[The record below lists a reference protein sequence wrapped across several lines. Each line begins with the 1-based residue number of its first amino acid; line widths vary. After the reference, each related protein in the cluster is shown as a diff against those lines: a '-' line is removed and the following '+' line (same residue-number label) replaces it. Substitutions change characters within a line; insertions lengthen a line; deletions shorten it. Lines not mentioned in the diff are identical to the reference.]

1 MKRDDKKRYEE
12 DIVREVQADY
22 KRRAQ
27 MRKTYEAQWQL
38 NSNFVMGNQYCYVNV
53 KGEVEDGEKDY
64 FWQEREVYNHIA
76 TVIESRLSKLSSVRP
91 KLVVQ
96 PASGDD
102 RDVKSAK
109 ASSKILDSAYNCL
122 ELDKKI
128 SRATMWSELTGTAFY
143 KTVWNANGGRC
154 VGEENG
160 EKIYEGDVR
169 VDVCPPY
176 EIYPDDVSH
185 MDVEDCCS
193 IIHAKALPVDEIYRV
208 WGKRVKSEP
217 LHTLSS
223 YNVSL
228 LGGLNNV
235 SAVAKMGKNESED
248 YALVIDR
255 YSKPTSDNQ
264 DGELVIVAGD
274 TLLYLGTLTSNGGKA
289 EYPFVKQTCIDNPG
303 CFFGISMVERCI
315 PVQRAYNAVKNRKH
329 EFLNR
334 IAMGVLA
341 VEDGSIDTRDL
352 EEDGLGPGKILIYRQ
367 GSTPPRL
374 LDPGSVPNDFSQ
386 EENRLLAE
394 FAEVSGISDIM
405 RSSSVPSTVTSGS
418 AIQMLIEQD
427 NTRINITAQ
436 NVKNAIKD
444 VAHKILALYKSNA
457 CFARL
462 TRFVGEEGDVELIS
476 WNASDLSCDDVV
488 FGSVNEISGTVAS
501 KQNTMFELLRSG
513 LLHDSNGKLPSSTRR
528 KILDVFGYGGWEQT
542 QYVNSLH
549 VTRAERE
556 NYEFTK
562 KAIEVSEIDDHDL
575 HIEEHT
581 KFMLSSD
588 FDKVIKKDSSLKE
601 KLLDHIRKHK
611 QYAMLTKQT
620 EAQYEGQTNG

>member
-1 MKRDDKKRYEE
+1 MKHDKKQYEE
-12 DIVREVQADY
+12 DIVREVRADY
-22 KRRAQ
+22 ENRARLRRP
-27 MRKTYEAQWQL
+27 YEAQWQL
-38 NSNFVMGNQYCYVNV
+38 NSNFVMGNQYCYVNI
-53 KGEVEDGEKDY
+53 KGDVEDSEKDY
-64 FWQEREVYNHIA
+64 FWQEREVFNHVA

-102 RDVKSAK
+102 KDVKSAK
-109 ASSKILDSAYNCL
+109 VSSKILDSAYHT
-122 ELDKKI
+122 LDLDRKI

-143 KTVWNANGGRC
+143 KTVWNSEGGKC
-154 VGEENG
+154 VGEDNG
-160 EKIYEGDVR
+160 EKIYEGDVK

-185 MDVEDCCS
+185 MDIEECTS

-208 WGKRVKSEP
+208 WGKRVKSER
-217 LHTLSS
+217 LNTLST

-228 LGGLNNV
+228 LGGLGNV
-235 SAVAKMGKNESED
+235 SAVTKMSNSENEN
-248 YALVIDR
+248 YALVIER
-255 YSKPTSDNQ
+255 YTKPTSEKK

-274 TLLYLGTLTSNGGKA
+274 TLLYIGTLSCSDGKPV
-289 EYPFVKQTCIDNPG
+289 YPFVKQTCIDNPG
-303 CFFGISMVERCI
+303 CFYGISMVERCI

-329 EFLNR
+329 EFMNR

-341 VEDGSIDTRDL
+341 VEDGSVDTRDL
-352 EEDGLGPGKILIYRQ
+352 EEEGLGPGKILIYRQ
-367 GSTPPRL
+367 GSNPPRL
-374 LDPGSVPNDFSQ
+374 LDPGSVPNDFTN
-386 EENRLLAE
+386 EENRLLTE

-405 RSSSVPSTVTSGS
+405 RSSTVPSTVTSGT

-436 NVKNAIKD
+436 SLKNAVKD
-444 VAHKILALYKSNA
+444 VAHKILALYRKNA

-462 TRFVGEEGDVELIS
+462 SRFVGEEGDVELIS
-476 WNASDLSCDDVV
+476 WSASDLSSDDIV

-513 LLHDSNGKLPSSTRR
+513 LLHDGNGKLPDATRR

-549 VTRAERE
+549 STRAERE
-556 NYEFTK
+556 NYALSK
-562 KAIEVSEIDDHDL
+562 KPLTVSEIDDHLL
-575 HIEEHT
+575 HVEEHT

-588 FDKVIKKDSSLKE
+588 FDSIRERDPSLEE
-601 KLLDHIRKHK
+601 KMLDHIRKHK
-611 QYAMLTKQT
+611 QYHMLTKQT

>member
-1 MKRDDKKRYEE
+1 MKHDKKQYEE
-12 DIVREVQADY
+12 DIVREVRADY
-22 KRRAQ
+22 ENRARLRRP
-27 MRKTYEAQWQL
+27 YEAQWQL
-38 NSNFVMGNQYCYVNV
+38 NSNFVMGNQYCYVNI
-53 KGEVEDGEKDY
+53 KGDVEDSEKDY
-64 FWQEREVYNHIA
+64 FWQEREVFNHVA

-102 RDVKSAK
+102 KDVKSAK
-109 ASSKILDSAYNCL
+109 VSSKILDSAYHT
-122 ELDKKI
+122 LDLDRKI

-143 KTVWNANGGRC
+143 KTVWNSEGGKC
-154 VGEENG
+154 VGEDNG
-160 EKIYEGDVR
+160 EKIYEGDVK

-185 MDVEDCCS
+185 MDIEECTS

-208 WGKRVKSEP
+208 WGKRVKSER
-217 LHTLSS
+217 LNTLST

-228 LGGLNNV
+228 LGGLGNV
-235 SAVAKMGKNESED
+235 SAVTKMSNSENEN
-248 YALVIDR
+248 YALVIER
-255 YSKPTSDNQ
+255 YTKPTSEKK

-274 TLLYLGTLTSNGGKA
+274 TLLYIGTLSCSDGKPV
-289 EYPFVKQTCIDNPG
+289 YPFVKQTYIDNPG
-303 CFFGISMVERCI
+303 CFYGISMVERCI

-329 EFLNR
+329 EFMNR

-341 VEDGSIDTRDL
+341 VEDGSVDTRDL
-352 EEDGLGPGKILIYRQ
+352 EEEGLGPGKILIYRQ
-367 GSTPPRL
+367 GSNPPRL
-374 LDPGSVPNDFSQ
+374 LDPGSVPNDFTN
-386 EENRLLAE
+386 EENRLLTE

-405 RSSSVPSTVTSGS
+405 RSSTVPSTVTSGT

-436 NVKNAIKD
+436 SLKNAVKD
-444 VAHKILALYKSNA
+444 VAHKILALYRKNA

-462 TRFVGEEGDVELIS
+462 SRFVGEEGDVELIS
-476 WNASDLSCDDVV
+476 WSASDLSSDDIV

-513 LLHDSNGKLPSSTRR
+513 LLHDGNGKLPDATRR

-549 VTRAERE
+549 STRAERE
-556 NYEFTK
+556 NYALSK
-562 KAIEVSEIDDHDL
+562 KPLTVSEIDDHLL
-575 HIEEHT
+575 HVEEHT

-588 FDKVIKKDSSLKE
+588 FDSIRERDPSLEE
-601 KLLDHIRKHK
+601 KMLDHIRKHK
-611 QYAMLTKQT
+611 QYHMLTKQT

>member
-1 MKRDDKKRYEE
+1 MKRNEKKQYEE
-12 DIVREVQADY
+12 DIVREVRADY
-22 KRRAQ
+22 ENRARL
-27 MRKTYEAQWQL
+27 RKPYEAQWQL
-38 NSNFVMGNQYCYVNV
+38 NSNFVMGNQYCYVNIQ
-53 KGEVEDGEKDY
+53 GSVEDSEKDY
-64 FWQEREVYNHIA
+64 FWQEREVFNHIA

-102 RDVKSAK
+102 KDVKSAK
-109 ASSKILDSAYNCL
+109 VSSKILESAYHSL
-122 ELDKKI
+122 ELDKLI

-143 KTVWNANGGRC
+143 KTVWNGMGGRC
-154 VGEENG
+154 VGEEDG

-185 MDVEDCCS
+185 MDIEECSS
-193 IIHAKALPVDEIYRV
+193 IIHAKALPVDEIFKM

-217 LHTLSS
+217 LHTLST
-223 YNVSL
+223 YNVTL
-228 LGGLNNV
+228 LGGLGNV
-235 SAVAKMGKNESED
+235 SAVPKMSNAESD
-248 YALVIDR
+248 GYALVIER
-255 YSKPTSDNQ
+255 YTKPTSDKQ

-274 TLLYLGTLTSNGGKA
+274 TLLYVGSLNAGEGKA
-289 EYPFVKQTCIDNPG
+289 VYPFVKQTCIDNPG
-303 CFFGISMVERCI
+303 CFYGISMVERCI

-329 EFLNR
+329 EFMNR

-341 VEDGSIDTRDL
+341 VEDGSVDTVDL
-352 EEDGLGPGKILIYRQ
+352 EEEGLSPGKILIYRQ

-374 LDPGSVPNDFSQ
+374 LDPGSVPNDFTN
-386 EENRLLAE
+386 EENRLLNE

-405 RSSSVPSTVTSGS
+405 RSSTVPSTVTSGS

-436 NVKNAIKD
+436 SIKNAVKD
-444 VAHKILALYKSNA
+444 VAHKILALYRKNA
-457 CFARL
+457 CYARL
-462 TRFVGEEGDVELIS
+462 SRFVGEEGDVELIS
-476 WNASDLSCDDVV
+476 WSRADLSSDDIV
-488 FGSVNEISGTVAS
+488 FGSVNEISETVAS

-513 LLHDSNGKLPSSTRR
+513 LLYDSDGKLPDATRR

-549 VTRAERE
+549 STRAERE
-556 NYEFTK
+556 NYAFTK
-562 KAIEVSEIDDHDL
+562 KPLKVSEIDDHLL

-588 FDKVIKKDSSLKE
+588 FDKIREKE
-601 KLLDHIRKHK
+601 PALEEKMLDHIRKHK
-611 QYAMLTKQT
+611 QYHMLTKQT
-620 EAQYEGQTNG
+620 EAQYEGQNG

>member
-1 MKRDDKKRYEE
+1 MKRDEKKQYEE
-12 DIVREVQADY
+12 DIVRELRADY
-22 KRRAQ
+22 ENRARL
-27 MRKTYEAQWQL
+27 RKAYEAQWQL
-38 NSNFVMGNQYCYVNV
+38 NSNFVMGNQYCYVNI
-53 KGEVEDGEKDY
+53 KGDVEDNEKDY
-64 FWQEREVYNHIA
+64 FWQEREVFNHIA
-76 TVIESRLSKLSSVRP
+76 TVVESRLSKLSSVRP

-102 RDVKSAK
+102 KDIKSAK
-109 ASSKILDSAYNCL
+109 VSSKILDSAYNAL

-143 KTVWNANGGRC
+143 KIVWNPNGGKC

-160 EKIYEGDVR
+160 EKIFEGDVR

-176 EIYPDDVSH
+176 EIYPDDISH
-185 MDVEDCCS
+185 MDVEECCS

-208 WGKRVKSEP
+208 WGKRVSSES
-217 LHTLSS
+217 LQTLSS

-228 LGGLNNV
+228 LGGLGNV
-235 SAVAKMGKNESED
+235 SAVPKMGKNENED
-248 YALVIDR
+248 YALVIER
-255 YSKPTSDNQ
+255 YTKPTSEKQN
-264 DGELVIVAGD
+264 GELVIVAGN
-274 TLLYLGTLTSNGGKA
+274 TLLYMGELCVDGKA
-289 EYPFVKQTCIDNPG
+289 LYPFVKQTCIDNPG

-334 IAMGVLA
+334 ISMGVLA
-341 VEDGSIDTRDL
+341 VEDGSVDTRDL
-352 EEDGLGPGKILIYRQ
+352 EEDGLSPGKILIYRQ

-374 LDPGSVPNDFSQ
+374 LDPGSVPNDFTN
-386 EENRLLAE
+386 EENRLLTE

-405 RSSSVPSTVTSGS
+405 RSSSVPSSVTSGS

-427 NTRINITAQ
+427 NTRINITAL
-436 NVKNAIKD
+436 NLKNAVKD
-444 VAHKILALYKSNA
+444 MAHKILALYRKNA

-462 TRFVGEEGDVELIS
+462 SRFVGEEGDVELVS
-476 WNASDLSCDDVV
+476 WSASDLSSDDIV

-501 KQNTMFELLRSG
+501 KQNTMFELLKSG
-513 LLHDSNGKLPSSTRR
+513 LLHDSNGKLPDATRR

-556 NYEFTK
+556 NYALSK
-562 KAIEVSEIDDHDL
+562 KTLTVSEIDDHNL
-575 HIEEHT
+575 HVDEHT

-588 FDKVIKKDSSLKE
+588 FDKIREKDPKLEE

-611 QYAMLTKQT
+611 QYALLTKQT

>member
-1 MKRDDKKRYEE
+1 MKRDDKKQYEE
-12 DIVREVQADY
+12 DIVREVRADY
-22 KRRAQ
+22 ENRARL
-27 MRKTYEAQWQL
+27 RKPYEAQWQL

-53 KGEVEDGEKDY
+53 KGELEDGEKDY
-64 FWQEREVYNHIA
+64 FWQEREVFNHIA

-96 PASGDD
+96 PASGDNK
-102 RDVKSAK
+102 DVKSAK
-109 ASSKILDSAYNCL
+109 VSTKILDSAYHTL
-122 ELDKKI
+122 KLDKQI

-143 KTVWNANGGRC
+143 KIVWNAGGGKC

-176 EIYPDDVSH
+176 EIYPDDISH
-185 MDVEDCCS
+185 MEVDECGS
-193 IIHAKALPVDEIYRV
+193 IIHAKALPIDEIYRV
-208 WGKRVKSEP
+208 WGKKVNSES
-217 LHTLSS
+217 LHTLST

-228 LGGLNNV
+228 LGGLGNV
-235 SAVAKMGKNESED
+235 SAVPKMGKSENLEC
-248 YALVIDR
+248 ALVIER
-255 YSKPTSDNQ
+255 YTKPTSEKK
-264 DGELVIVAGD
+264 DGELVIVAGN
-274 TLLYLGTLTSNGGKA
+274 TLLYVGALRCGN
-289 EYPFVKQTCIDNPG
+289 ENPVYPFVKQTCIDNPG

-315 PVQRAYNAVKNRKH
+315 PVQRAYNAIKNRKH

-341 VEDGSIDTRDL
+341 VEDGSVDTRDL
-352 EEDGLGPGKILIYRQ
+352 EEEGLSPGKILIYRQ

-374 LDPGSVPNDFSQ
+374 LDPGSVPNDFTA
-386 EENRLLAE
+386 EENRLLTE

-405 RSSSVPSTVTSGS
+405 RSSTVPSSVTSGT

-436 NVKNAIKD
+436 ALKNAVKEMMY
-444 VAHKILALYKSNA
+444 KILALYRKNA
-457 CFARL
+457 CYARL
-462 TRFVGEEGDVELIS
+462 SRFVGEEGDVELIS
-476 WNASDLSCDDVV
+476 WSASDLSSDDIV

-501 KQNTMFELLRSG
+501 KQNTMFELLKSG
-513 LLHDSNGKLPSSTRR
+513 LLHDGDGKLPSSTRR

-556 NYEFTK
+556 NYSLSK
-562 KAIEVSEIDDHDL
+562 KQLTVSEIDDHLL
-575 HIEEHT
+575 HVEEHT

-588 FDKVIKKDSSLKE
+588 FDKIRERDPALEE

-611 QYAMLTKQT
+611 QYQVLTKQT